1 VAHIV
6 GKDTEVQAKNAQST
20 LFLWSL
26 VKFGEEMPIITP

>member
-6 GKDTEVQAKNAQST
+6 GKDTERQAKNAQIT

-26 VKFGEEMPIITP
+26 ARFGGEMPIIAP